1 MKALPSEA
9 ILIRSR
15 HPSMANPTTA
25 RSNRRLTARHAC
37 QLTVRYRS
45 TGAWHPATAMDLA
58 ATGCRLRVGEDLPRG
73 TEVSVVFEL
82 PLRDGSR
89 ALAVEASGTVIW
101 SRIEGLSRQAGIQF
115 PAPPEALHE
124 LIGNLG

>member
-1 MKALPSEA
+1 
-9 ILIRSR
+9 
-15 HPSMANPTTA
+15 MANPTTG

-45 TGAWHPATAMDLA
+45 TRDWHPATAMDLA
-58 ATGCRLRVGEDLPRG
+58 VNGCRLRLGEDLPRG

-82 PLRDGSR
+82 PLKDGSKT
-89 ALAVEASGTVIW
+89 LAVEVPGTVIW

-115 PAPPEALHE
+115 PAPPEALQE
-124 LIGNLG
+124 LIGSLG